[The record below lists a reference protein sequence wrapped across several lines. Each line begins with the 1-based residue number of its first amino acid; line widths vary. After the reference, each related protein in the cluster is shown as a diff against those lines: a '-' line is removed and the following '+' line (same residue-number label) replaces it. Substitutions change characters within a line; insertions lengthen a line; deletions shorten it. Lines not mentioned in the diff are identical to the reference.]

1 MRNISLKIKR
11 FLPDTLLVVTVI
23 VLSVILGAL
32 PFLLQTEGN
41 TFTVNDG
48 GKITEYSLSNDALI
62 ELEHAT
68 VIVENGTVR
77 VENSDCKDKLC
88 EEFGRISKSGESI
101 ICIPNKLSIT
111 VGGESEVDSVAN

>member
-1 MRNISLKIKR
+1 MKIKR
-11 FLPDTLLVVTVI
+11 FLPDTLLIVTVL

-48 GKITEYSLSNDALI
+48 GKITEYSLSSDAVI